1 MSHDST
7 SESHK
12 KFPMISPLN
21 RLLTTYIVNPLTSAI
36 TLDFLAFVLLCE
48 ILIYLVSIVY
58 AVTKIIYYNAIF
70 NQLTILLVQLNFVN
84 VVNYMC

>member
-1 MSHDST
+1 
-7 SESHK
+7 
-12 KFPMISPLN
+12 MISPLN